1 MRQVVAFVKV
11 RRVLEVPVNGDYDPT
26 RPPDSGARFGAMTA
40 PSAWS
45 PLRRPLFR
53 GLWIADVASNIG
65 TWMHDSAAAWLMT
78 LLAPSPLMVSL
89 VQAATTLPLFLLA
102 LPAGALADIFDRRRI
117 LLIAQVWWF
126 VTTALLGVLTITGV
140 IQPWMLL
147 LITLAIGAGSAVDL
161 PAWQAIIPETVPR
174 DELPAA
180 VGLGSVAIN
189 IARAIGPAIAGV
201 IIVAGGPGPVFFI
214 NAVSVLGVF
223 WVLWRWRRQPS
234 AAVLPAER
242 LASAMR
248 AGVRYVRHAPALRS
262 VIVRTPAFVAF
273 ASALWALLPVVVKTS
288 LGRGAVSYGVLVGS
302 LGLGGLIGAALLP
315 GWRKR
320 WSTDAITAVA
330 TLLFAIGCAAL
341 AWVSNFSLLA
351 AAMVIAGV
359 GWLTTIS
366 SLLLAAQRGAAGW
379 VRGRAL
385 AISTLALFGSLA
397 TGAVLWGVVANRFGV
412 AWALTAAAGGI
423 VLGLALIPR
432 FRLAAAEALDL
443 EPSRNWP
450 DPVVAE
456 ELADDAGPVLVMVE
470 YTIEPAQ
477 RAAFAAAARNLLRP
491 MRRRDG
497 AVFWELF
504 VDSANPQRCVEC
516 WLVESWAEHLRQHER
531 TTRADREVQV
541 RVRKLTVGRERTTH
555 YIALSP
561 QQEPS

>member
-1 MRQVVAFVKV
+1 VTA
-11 RRVLEVPVNGDYDPT
+11 
-26 RPPDSGARFGAMTA
+26 PPPPA

-53 GLWIADVASNIG
+53 SLWIADVASNIG

-78 LLAPSPLMVSL
+78 LLSPSPLMVSL

-126 VTTALLGVLTITGV
+126 LTTALLGVLTITGV

-147 LITLAIGAGSAVDL
+147 VITLAIGAGSAIDL

-174 DELPAA
+174 EELPAA
-180 VGLGSVAIN
+180 VGLGSIAIN
-189 IARAIGPAIAGV
+189 IARAIGPALAGL

-214 NAVSVLGVF
+214 NALSVLGVF
-223 WVLWRWRRQPS
+223 FVLWRWRREPS
-234 AAVLPAER
+234 RAVLPAER
-242 LASAMR
+242 LVSAMR
-248 AGVRYVRHAPALRS
+248 AGVRYVRYAPALRN

-302 LGLGGLIGAALLP
+302 LGIGGLIGAALLP
-315 GWRKR
+315 SWRKR

-330 TLLFAIGCAAL
+330 TGVFALGCAAL
-341 AWVSNFSLLA
+341 AWVSNFGILA
-351 AAMVIAGV
+351 GAMVLAGA
-359 GWLTTIS
+359 GWLTTVS

-385 AISTLALFGSLA
+385 AISTLTLFGSLA
-397 TGAVLWGVVANRFGV
+397 VGAVVWGVVANRVGV
-412 AWALTAAAGGI
+412 AWALSAAAAGM
-423 VLGLALIPR
+423 VLGLGLIPR
-432 FRLAAAEALDL
+432 FRLAAAETLDL
-443 EPSRNWP
+443 EPSRNWE

-456 ELADDAGPVLVMVE
+456 ELADEAGPVLVMVE
-470 YTIEPAQ
+470 YTIEPHQ
-477 RAAFAAAARNLLRP
+477 RAAFAAAARDLLRP
-491 MRRRDG
+491 IRRRDG

-504 VDSANPQRCVEC
+504 VDSANPKRCVEY

-531 TTRADREVQV
+531 TTQADREIQE
-541 RVRKLTVGRERTTH
+541 RVRALTVGHERTTH
-555 YIALSP
+555 FIALGREDEST
-561 QQEPS
+561 S

>member
-1 MRQVVAFVKV
+1 MTQKVVLAVKKRKFGGV
-11 RRVLEVPVNGDYDPT
+11 T
-26 RPPDSGARFGAMTA
+26 APP

-53 GLWIADVASNIG
+53 SLWIADVASNIG

-78 LLAPSPLMVSL
+78 LLSPSPLMVSL

-126 VTTALLGVLTITGV
+126 LTTALLGVLTITGV

-147 LITLAIGAGSAVDL
+147 VITLAIGTGSAIDL

-174 DELPAA
+174 EELPAA

-189 IARAIGPAIAGV
+189 IARAIGPALAGL

-223 WVLWRWRRQPS
+223 FVLWRWRREAS
-234 AAVLPAER
+234 RAVLPAER
-242 LASAMR
+242 LVSAMG
-248 AGVRYVRHAPALRS
+248 AGVRYVRHAPALRN

-288 LGRGAVSYGVLVGS
+288 LGRGALSYGVLVGS

-315 GWRKR
+315 AWRKR
-320 WSTDAITAVA
+320 WSADAITAVA
-330 TLLFAIGCAAL
+330 TAAFAVGCAVL
-341 AWVSNFSLLA
+341 AWVSNFAVLA
-351 AAMVIAGV
+351 GAMVIAGA
-359 GWLTTIS
+359 GWLTTLS

-385 AISTLALFGSLA
+385 AISTLTLFGSLA
-397 TGAVLWGVVANRFGV
+397 IGAVIWGVVANRVGV
-412 AWALTAAAGGI
+412 AWALTAAASGM
-423 VLGLALIPR
+423 VLGLGFIPR
-432 FRLAAAEALDL
+432 FRLAAAETLDL
-443 EPSRNWP
+443 EPSHNWP
-450 DPVVAE
+450 DPVIAE
-456 ELADDAGPVLVMVE
+456 ELADDAGPVLVVVE
-470 YTIEPAQ
+470 YTVEPAK

-504 VDSANPQRCVEC
+504 VDSAKPDRCVEC
-516 WLVESWAEHLRQHER
+516 WLVESWAEHLRQHAR
-531 TTRADREVQV
+531 TTRSDKEMQV
-541 RVRKLTVGRERTTH
+541 RVRQLTVGRERTTH
-555 YIALSP
+555 YIALGR
-561 QQEPS
+561 ED

>member
-1 MRQVVAFVKV
+1 
-11 RRVLEVPVNGDYDPT
+11 
-26 RPPDSGARFGAMTA
+26 MTAPAPSAPSA

-53 GLWIADVASNIG
+53 SLWIADVASNIG

-78 LLAPSPLMVSL
+78 LLSPSPLMVSL

-126 VTTALLGVLTITGV
+126 LTTALLGVLTITGV

-147 LITLAIGAGSAVDL
+147 VITLAIGAGSAIDL

-174 DELPAA
+174 EELPAA
-180 VGLGSVAIN
+180 VGLGSIAIN
-189 IARAIGPAIAGV
+189 IARAIGPALAGL

-223 WVLWRWRRQPS
+223 FVLWRWRREPS
-234 AAVLPAER
+234 RAVLPAER

-248 AGVRYVRHAPALRS
+248 AGVRYVRYAPALRN

-302 LGLGGLIGAALLP
+302 LGVGGLIGAAVLP
-315 GWRKR
+315 SWRKR

-330 TLLFAIGCAAL
+330 TAVFALGCAAL
-341 AWVSNFSLLA
+341 AWVSNFGILTG
-351 AAMVIAGV
+351 AMVLAGA
-359 GWLTTIS
+359 GWLTTVS

-385 AISTLALFGSLA
+385 AISTLTLFGSLA
-397 TGAVLWGVVANRFGV
+397 VGAVVWGVVANRVGV
-412 AWALTAAAGGI
+412 AWALSAAAAGM
-423 VLGLALIPR
+423 VLGLGLIPR
-432 FRLAAAEALDL
+432 FGLAAAEALDL
-443 EPSRNWP
+443 EPSRNWA

-456 ELADDAGPVLVMVE
+456 ELGDEAGPVLVMVE
-470 YTIEPAQ
+470 YTIEPHQ
-477 RAAFAAAARNLLRP
+477 RAAFAAAARDLLRP
-491 MRRRDG
+491 IRRRDG

-504 VDSANPQRCVEC
+504 VDSANPKRCVEF

-531 TTRADREVQV
+531 TTQADREIQE
-541 RVRKLTVGRERTTH
+541 RVRALTVGHERTTH
-555 YIALSP
+555 FIALGREDEST
-561 QQEPS
+561 S

>member
-1 MRQVVAFVKV
+1 
-11 RRVLEVPVNGDYDPT
+11 
-26 RPPDSGARFGAMTA
+26 MTA

-147 LITLAIGAGSAVDL
+147 VITLAIGAGSAVDL

-189 IARAIGPAIAGV
+189 IARAIGPAVAGV

-214 NAVSVLGVF
+214 NALSVLGVF

-262 VIVRTPAFVAF
+262 VIVRTPAFVA
-273 ASALWALLPVVVKTS
+273 
-288 LGRGAVSYGVLVGS
+288 
-302 LGLGGLIGAALLP
+302 
-315 GWRKR
+315 
-320 WSTDAITAVA
+320 
-330 TLLFAIGCAAL
+330 
-341 AWVSNFSLLA
+341 
-351 AAMVIAGV
+351 
-359 GWLTTIS
+359 
-366 SLLLAAQRGAAGW
+366 
-379 VRGRAL
+379 
-385 AISTLALFGSLA
+385 
-397 TGAVLWGVVANRFGV
+397 
-412 AWALTAAAGGI
+412 
-423 VLGLALIPR
+423 
-432 FRLAAAEALDL
+432 
-443 EPSRNWP
+443 
-450 DPVVAE
+450 
-456 ELADDAGPVLVMVE
+456 
-470 YTIEPAQ
+470 
-477 RAAFAAAARNLLRP
+477 
-491 MRRRDG
+491 
-497 AVFWELF
+497 
-504 VDSANPQRCVEC
+504 
-516 WLVESWAEHLRQHER
+516 
-531 TTRADREVQV
+531 
-541 RVRKLTVGRERTTH
+541 
-555 YIALSP
+555 
-561 QQEPS
+561 